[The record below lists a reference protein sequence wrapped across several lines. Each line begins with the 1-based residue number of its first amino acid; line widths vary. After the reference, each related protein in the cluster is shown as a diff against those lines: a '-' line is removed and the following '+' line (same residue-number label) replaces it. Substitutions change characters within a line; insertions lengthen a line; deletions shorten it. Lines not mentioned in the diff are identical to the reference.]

1 MKSKLLIAIAALLV
15 AIPALAQPLD
25 ATCTFTVWTVYETST
40 GETRRDTMTQHLAIR
55 DGETTEGGIGSG
67 SNRPANSYKWSRIDS
82 QWAEW
87 IGDHGELLSIG
98 DGGGA
103 ITEGFGTYNAFLQSA
118 LGGTWATTRVGTC
131 TGDFRKSGRDE

>member
-1 MKSKLLIAIAALLV
+1 MRSLIAIAVLV
-15 AIPALAQPLD
+15 AANSSLAQPLD
-25 ATCTFTVWTVYETST
+25 ATCTFTVWTVYETRT

-55 DGETTEGGIGSG
+55 NGETAEGGPSSG
-67 SNRPANSYKWSRIDS
+67 SNKPANSSTWSRIDS

-103 ITEGFGTYNAFLQSA
+103 ITGGFGTYNAFLQSA
-118 LGGTWATTRVGTC
+118 LGGTWATTRAGTC
-131 TGDFRKSGRDE
+131 TGDFRKSGRDD

>member
-1 MKSKLLIAIAALLV
+1 MKALIAIAALL
-15 AIPALAQPLD
+15 AANSSLAQPLD
-25 ATCTFTVWTVYETST
+25 ATCTFTVYNVYETST

-55 DGETTEGGIGSG
+55 DGETSEGGPSSG
-67 SNRPANSYKWSRIDS
+67 SNRPANSSEWSRIDS

-87 IGDHGELLSIG
+87 MGDHGELLSIG

-118 LGGTWATTRVGTC
+118 LGGTWATTRAGTC
-131 TGDFRKSGRDE
+131 MGDFRKSGRDD